1 MKDFK
6 YERKRSLSR
15 ADAADQLSALADALR
30 KGGEA
35 ELELGGGVLN
45 LRIPDDLRGEIE
57 LSVEDG
63 EIEIE
68 VELKWPIRGTQKAV
82 SKKPVQAKVV
92 ADKKASDKPADKA
105 SAKKE
110 PAKEPVKKAP
120 LKAPEKKAPAKTKP
134 ADKALAK
141 KALAK
146 KA

>member
-92 ADKKASDKPADKA
+92 ADKKASDKPADKKA
-105 SAKKE
+105 S
-110 PAKEPVKKAP
+110 
-120 LKAPEKKAPAKTKP
+120 

-141 KALAK
+141 KASAEKAPGKPAPAK
-146 KA
+146 KAPA